1 LSATRTN
8 RIIPYIKE
16 KAMEFLAGVAVLA
29 LVAVLSEYRFRKS
42 DYLIVYED
50 KTGLATR
57 KGRLYPRHFSL
68 PIRRTTHSMQ
78 LTVDASAKGSL
89 EIRVKIGLTVAASPD
104 NLAALIRAGGWS
116 ADAVAR
122 AAKDMEAHFQGFV
135 KSYTEQYEI
144 ETLSLEKIRAHLNEK
159 APVSKTSLG
168 LEVISLTILSF
179 EPVNQQISEALRQ
192 QEHARILEQTESLN
206 QRARV
211 AAAKA
216 KLKADEEIALL
227 ENELELKKH
236 NLKKG
241 QLERESAL
249 ADIRV
254 DQDLKQSRKKLE
266 FDKAELDVL
275 RSSPELL
282 MLTPQAARL
291 AEASQGLKNART
303 IVSLSPQ
310 DMSQGSELLG
320 TLQKILLSAI
330 ESYRTEAKK
339 AKTKRS
345 VE

>member
-1 LSATRTN
+1 
-8 RIIPYIKE
+8 
-16 KAMEFLAGVAVLA
+16 
-29 LVAVLSEYRFRKS
+29 
-42 DYLIVYED
+42 
-50 KTGLATR
+50 
-57 KGRLYPRHFSL
+57 
-68 PIRRTTHSMQ
+68 
-78 LTVDASAKGSL
+78 
-89 EIRVKIGLTVAASPD
+89 
-104 NLAALIRAGGWS
+104 
-116 ADAVAR
+116 
-122 AAKDMEAHFQGFV
+122 MEAHFQGFV

-144 ETLSLEKIRAHLNEK
+144 ETLSLEKIREHLIEK
-159 APVSKTSLG
+159 APASKTSLG

-211 AAAKA
+211 VAAKA

-227 ENELELKKH
+227 ENDLELKKH

-254 DQDLKQSRKKLE
+254 DGDLKQSRKKLE

-330 ESYRTEAKK
+330 ESYRIEAKK
-339 AKTKRS
+339 AKTKRP